1 MSNNDFCKHARSDA
15 VKWIIS
21 FSLIFVLLISMVG
34 AWVVLLQKETPLSE
48 SEHAFVTDGGG
59 NPMTADM
66 VYPMPSL
73 MRISAMPLA
82 EVNAAALATPT
93 VEVQIEAT
101 VTPENATNQD
111 VDYSVAWGEGA
122 QRSAEPVTDYLTVT
136 QDTDGSKTATVTCK
150 KAFGNDTII
159 ITVTTRDGGFTAT
172 CTVVYEGVPNRI
184 EFLHDGKEYI
194 STSEIDVM
202 AGTSDTIELRLM
214 GELGEA
220 GDKYGNFEIESITM
234 QGRFNV
240 KRQAIVNGSVSYQ
253 EIVMINLEDPKF
265 YTYDIAT
272 MEDDQLITIDVSEFI
287 SCSIS
292 GNILHINALK
302 SETAYKYPA
311 QYPRTGTYVRYD
323 SPYYDPRGGVNP
335 DDCRFAVYIRDKVS
349 GVEGMIYI
357 DIAATAV
364 NGVSLSQNVMEF

>member
-1 MSNNDFCKHARSDA
+1 MNNNDFYKHARSDA

-21 FSLIFVLLISMVG
+21 FSLIFVLLASMIG
-34 AWVVLLQKETPLSE
+34 TWVVLLQKEAPMSE
-48 SEHAFVTDGGG
+48 SEQAFVTDGEG

-93 VEVQIEAT
+93 VKVQIEAR

-122 QRSAEPVTDYLTVT
+122 QRSAEPVTDYLMVT

-184 EFLHDGKEYI
+184 EFFHDGKDYF
-194 STSEIDVM
+194 STAEIDVM

-220 GDKYGNFEIESITM
+220 GDKYGDFEIVSVTM

-240 KRQAIVNGSVSYQ
+240 KRQAIINGSVSYQ
-253 EIVMINLEDPKF
+253 ETVMINLEDPKF

-272 MEDDQLITIDVSEFI
+272 MEDDQLVTIDVSEFI

-292 GNILHINALK
+292 GNILHVNALK

-323 SPYYDPRGGVNP
+323 SPYYDPRGGGNP

>member
-1 MSNNDFCKHARSDA
+1 MSNNEFYNHARSDA

-21 FSLIFVLLISMVG
+21 FSLIFVLLASMIG
-34 AWVVLLQKETPLSE
+34 TWVVLLQKETPLSE
-48 SEHAFVTDGGG
+48 SEHAFVTDGEG

-82 EVNAAALATPT
+82 EVNAAAQATAT

-122 QRSAEPVTDYLTVT
+122 QRSAELVTDYLTVT

-184 EFLHDGKEYI
+184 EFLHDGKDYF
-194 STSEIDVM
+194 STAEIDVM
-202 AGTSDTIELRLM
+202 AGTNDTIELRLM

-220 GDKYGNFEIESITM
+220 GDKYGDFEIESITM

-240 KRQAIVNGSVSYQ
+240 KRQAIINGSVSYQ
-253 EIVMINLEDPKF
+253 ETVMINLEDPKF

-272 MEDDQLITIDVSEFI
+272 MEDDQLVTIDVSEFI

-292 GNILHINALK
+292 GNILYVNALK

-323 SPYYDPRGGVNP
+323 SPYYDPRGGGNP
-335 DDCRFAVYIRDKVS
+335 DDCRFAVCVRDKVS

>member
-1 MSNNDFCKHARSDA
+1 MSNNDFYKHARSDA

-21 FSLIFVLLISMVG
+21 FSLIFVLLMSMIA
-34 AWVVLLQKETPLSE
+34 AWVVLLQKETPMSE
-48 SEHAFVTDGGG
+48 SEQAFVTDGEG

-93 VEVQIEAT
+93 VEVQIEAR

-184 EFLHDGKEYI
+184 EFLH
-194 STSEIDVM
+194 
-202 AGTSDTIELRLM
+202 
-214 GELGEA
+214 
-220 GDKYGNFEIESITM
+220 
-234 QGRFNV
+234 
-240 KRQAIVNGSVSYQ
+240 
-253 EIVMINLEDPKF
+253 
-265 YTYDIAT
+265 
-272 MEDDQLITIDVSEFI
+272 
-287 SCSIS
+287 
-292 GNILHINALK
+292 
-302 SETAYKYPA
+302 
-311 QYPRTGTYVRYD
+311 
-323 SPYYDPRGGVNP
+323 
-335 DDCRFAVYIRDKVS
+335 
-349 GVEGMIYI
+349 
-357 DIAATAV
+357 
-364 NGVSLSQNVMEF
+364 

>member
-1 MSNNDFCKHARSDA
+1 MSNNDFYKHARSDA

-48 SEHAFVTDGGG
+48 SEQAFVTDGKG

-202 AGTSDTIELRLM
+202 AGTNDTIELRLM

-220 GDKYGNFEIESITM
+220 GDKYGNFEIESVTM

-240 KRQAIVNGSVSYQ
+240 MRQAIVNGSVSYQ

-292 GNILHINALK
+292 GNILHVNALK

-323 SPYYDPRGGVNP
+323 SPYYDPRGGGNP
-335 DDCRFAVYIRDKVS
+335 DDCRFAVYIRDKAS